1 MNSSPATSPL
11 SAYLPN
17 AQTERAVWMSLLAQ
31 TPFPN
36 FQILVQN
43 YGALPQAT
51 WLREPEIGL
60 AMVRARTGGT
70 GSQFNL
76 GEITVTR
83 CTLKLSTGEIG
94 HAYLAG
100 RNKKHAEW
108 AALFDALMQTDEAA
122 SVREKVLVPINASLA
137 MQKQKIQAQAEVTK
151 VDFLTMVRGED

>member
-1 MNSSPATSPL
+1 MNATSASL
-11 SAYLPN
+11 QSSAQLPN

-122 SVREKVLVPINASLA
+122 SVREKVLVPITALLA
-137 MQKQKIQAQAEVTK
+137 KQKKEIRAQAEATK

>member
-1 MNSSPATSPL
+1 MNSNPATSPL
-11 SAYLPN
+11 STQLPN

-36 FQILVQN
+36 LQNLVQN
-43 YGALPQAT
+43 YGALPHAT

-76 GEITVTR
+76 GEITLTR

-108 AALFDALMQTDEAA
+108 AALFDALMQTNEAA
-122 SVREKVLVPINASLA
+122 SVREKVLVPITALLA
-137 MQKQKIQAQAEVTK
+137 KQKQEIQAQAEATK

>member
-1 MNSSPATSPL
+1 MDSTSAPLQSSAQL
-11 SAYLPN
+11 SN

-36 FQILVQN
+36 FQILVQS
-43 YGALPQAT
+43 YGALPHAT

-122 SVREKVLVPINASLA
+122 SVREKVLVPITALLA
-137 MQKQKIQAQAEVTK
+137 KQKKEIQAQAEATK
-151 VDFLTMVRGED
+151 VDFLTMVRGEN

>member
-1 MNSSPATSPL
+1 MNASPATSPL
-11 SAYLPN
+11 STQLPN

-76 GEITVTR
+76 GEITLTR

-108 AALFDALMQTDEAA
+108 AALFDALMQTNEAA
-122 SVREKVLVPINASLA
+122 SVREKVLVPITALLA
-137 MQKQKIQAQAEVTK
+137 KQKQEIQAQAEATK

>member
-1 MNSSPATSPL
+1 MNSTSASPPSSSQL
-11 SAYLPN
+11 SSTQP
-17 AQTERAVWMSLLAQ
+17 ERAAWMSLLAQ
-31 TPFPN
+31 SPFPN
-36 FQILVQN
+36 LQDLVLN
-43 YGALPQAT
+43 YGVLPQAT

-60 AMVRARTGGT
+60 AMVRARTGGS

-76 GEITVTR
+76 GEVTMTR

-122 SVREKVLVPINASLA
+122 SVREKLLVPITALLA
-137 MQKQKIQAQAEVTK
+137 TQRQKLKAQAEATK

>member
-1 MNSSPATSPL
+1 MNASPATSPL
-11 SAYLPN
+11 STQLPN

-76 GEITVTR
+76 GEITLTR

-122 SVREKVLVPINASLA
+122 SVREKVLIPIATLLDE
-137 MQKQKIQAQAEVTK
+137 QKQKIQAQAEATK

>member
-1 MNSSPATSPL
+1 MNATSAPL
-11 SAYLPN
+11 QSSAQLPN

-108 AALFDALMQTDEAA
+108 AALFDALMQTNEAA
-122 SVREKVLVPINASLA
+122 SVREKVLIPIATLLDE
-137 MQKQKIQAQAEVTK
+137 QKQKIQAQAEATK